1 MFLAISDTV
10 FINSDYIRQVRIEE
24 HFTDE
29 GEKWFVRLYGAF
41 DVPDEERDKD
51 GGILLGPFDTKQA
64 AMRLI
69 FDIEEDITC
78 EVEG

>member
-1 MFLAISDTV
+1 
-10 FINSDYIRQVRIEE
+10 
-24 HFTDE
+24 
-29 GEKWFVRLYGAF
+29 
-41 DVPDEERDKD
+41 VPDEERDKN
-51 GGILLGPFDTKQA
+51 GSILVGPFDTKQA